1 MGISNGS
8 GSPGPFKPGQ
18 KSIDSGML
26 NQMWSSMKSN
36 QPGIHGSG
44 LLARKT
50 PGGTLI
56 DPVPGLR
63 KQPISLP
70 PFWVTLSSDGKIT
83 FKPGMVSN
91 IVPLI
96 NGKPI
101 DEIPAPTLSLPTGA
115 QKNYMVVVKCYG
127 EKNKRFPK
135 DNTEILIVT
144 SSEANKDTDDYGYL
158 AIASL
163 TKIVSSDEKVS
174 WAVNQLVQ
182 GSVWAERRKL
192 TEPNSAFYYFSRV

>member
-1 MGISNGS
+1 MAISNGS
-8 GSPGPFKPGQ
+8 GSPGPFKSGQ

-26 NQMWSSMKSN
+26 NQMWNSMKAN

-56 DPVPGLR
+56 DPASGR
-63 KQPISLP
+63 RQPILFP
-70 PFWVTLSSDGKIT
+70 PFWVTVSTDGKISV
-83 FKPGMVSN
+83 KPGAIN
-91 IVPLI
+91 NLVPKMS
-96 NGKPI
+96 GKKL

-115 QKNYMVVVKCYG
+115 QKNYMVVAKCKG
-127 EKNKRFPK
+127 EKNKRFPTE
-135 DNTEILIVT
+135 DPEILIIPDT
-144 SSEANKDTDDYGYL
+144 QASQDTDAHGFL
-158 AIASL
+158 ALASL
-163 TKIVSSDEKVS
+163 TKFTNSEEKVT
-174 WAVNQLVQ
+174 WFVHQLVQ